1 MTTQVVF
8 GSHGCVKKK
17 GSANTFLTT
26 VDARLLLRTA
36 SHDRHR
42 ALSVTQIKQ
51 HQNEKKKRIKSKEA
65 ARASYRSDTS
75 IER

>member
-17 GSANTFLTT
+17 GSAT

-42 ALSVTQIKQ
+42 ALSVTQIKR
-51 HQNEKKKRIKSKEA
+51 HQNAKNETKVESKEA
-65 ARASYRSDTS
+65 ATHIAVTHLSKGNLT
-75 IER
+75 